1 MATRRRNTTPVVPP
15 AGKTARRRER
25 ALRPGIVLIVLFAGL
40 LWGCSTGNDHEQNP
54 NQARGAVPPSAELV
68 EGTGELE
75 RRRTHDGNCAAVRFQ
90 GLIGREMGEV
100 DAAAL
105 PGPLRVYP
113 DGSRITGD
121 HRPERMNIVLGR
133 DGRIVKVKCG

>member
-1 MATRRRNTTPVVPP
+1 M
-15 AGKTARRRER
+15 
-25 ALRPGIVLIVLFAGL
+25 IVLFAGL

-90 GLIGREMGEV
+90 ELIGREMDEV

-105 PGPLRVYP
+105 PSPLRVYP
-113 DGSRITGD
+113 DGSRITAD
-121 HRPERMNIVLGR
+121 HRPERLNIVLGR